1 MINDEKFF
9 RTDTSVLDAASN
21 GASQAIPLV
30 LNIIANLVAFVAV
43 VAFADGLLLW
53 ITGLMG
59 FENVGIQFIL
69 GKVFMP
75 LSWLIGV
82 DWEDCEAV
90 GNVIGT
96 KTIIN
101 EFVAFRVLGDYI
113 ERNEISVS
121 LSVYWKI
128 SSFKY
133 YYLFFTATISSNS
146 NFCNLQFC

>member
-1 MINDEKFF
+1 MI
-9 RTDTSVLDAASN
+9 
-21 GASQAIPLV
+21 

-59 FENVGIQFIL
+59 FENVNIQFIL

-113 ERNEISVS
+113 ENNEISVS
-121 LSVYWKI
+121 FFFELILMGVY
-128 SSFKY
+128 
-133 YYLFFTATISSNS
+133 
-146 NFCNLQFC
+146 C

>member
-1 MINDEKFF
+1 MI
-9 RTDTSVLDAASN
+9 
-21 GASQAIPLV
+21 

-59 FENVGIQFIL
+59 FENVDLQFIL

-82 DWEDCEAV
+82 EWKDCEAV

-113 ERNEISVS
+113 ETKEISVS
-121 LSVYWKI
+121 
-128 SSFKY
+128 
-133 YYLFFTATISSNS
+133 
-146 NFCNLQFC
+146 

>member
-1 MINDEKFF
+1 MTWNKRYKNLF

-21 GASQAIPLV
+21 GASQATPLI
-30 LNIIANLVAFVAV
+30 LNIIANLVAFVAL
-43 VAFADGLLLW
+43 VAFADGILLW

-59 FENVGIQFIL
+59 FENVDLQFIL

-82 DWEDCEAV
+82 DWKDCEAV

-96 KTIIN
+96 KTIVN

-121 LSVYWKI
+121 FAAL
-128 SSFKY
+128 
-133 YYLFFTATISSNS
+133 LRD
-146 NFCNLQFC
+146 